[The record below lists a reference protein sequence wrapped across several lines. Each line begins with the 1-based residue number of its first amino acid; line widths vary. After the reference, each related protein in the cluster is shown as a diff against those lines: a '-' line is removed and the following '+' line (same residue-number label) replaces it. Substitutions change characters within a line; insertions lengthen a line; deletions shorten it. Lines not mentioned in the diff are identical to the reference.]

1 MDFLSLD
8 PLLKQALQED
18 LGRGDITTEAILGV
32 SKPSRGG
39 AIRAQAV
46 LVSRENFI
54 LAGWPI
60 FVRVFQLLGEVQAQT
75 SFEEGAQVERESTVG
90 KLSGAASV
98 LLKGE
103 RVAMNFLQ
111 RMSGVATQTRKYV
124 ELVAHTTAKVL
135 DTRKT
140 TPLWRSLERYAVR
153 TGGGQNHR
161 FGLDDGILI
170 KENHIAMAGG
180 IGAAVDACRSRLNHL
195 HKIEIEVRNLEE
207 LSQAINA
214 GAGVVL
220 LDNMSTKEVHE
231 AVQIAKGRCVLEV
244 SGGVNESN
252 IVEYAEAG
260 VDFISLGILTHS
272 SPSVDLSLILKP
284 DLEAS
289 S

>member
-18 LGRGDITTEAILGV
+18 LGRGDITTEAILGM
-32 SKPSRGG
+32 SKSSPGG
-39 AIRAQAV
+39 AIQAQAV
-46 LVSRENFI
+46 LVAKEKFI

-75 SFEEGAQVERESTVG
+75 SFEEGAQVEQEVPVG

-153 TGGGQNHR
+153 TGGGLNHR

-170 KENHIAMAGG
+170 KENHIAIAGG
-180 IGAAVDACRSRLNHL
+180 IEAALDACRSRLKHL

-207 LSQAINA
+207 VSQAINA
-214 GAGVVL
+214 GAEVLL
-220 LDNMSTKEVHE
+220 LDNMSTQQVQE
-231 AVQIAKGRCVLEV
+231 AVQAVKGRCVLEV

-252 IVEYAEAG
+252 IVKYAEAG
-260 VDFISLGILTHS
+260 VDFISLGALTHS
-272 SPSVDLSLILKP
+272 SPSVDLSVILKP
-284 DLEAS
+284 DLEGI
-289 S
+289 

>member
-18 LGRGDITTEAILGV
+18 LGRGDITTEAILGE
-32 SKPSRGG
+32 SNPSGGG

-46 LVSRENFI
+46 LVSKEKFI

-60 FVRVFQLLGEVQAQT
+60 FVRVFQLLGEVEAQT
-75 SFEEGAQVERESTVG
+75 RFEEGAQVEQESTVG

-98 LLKGE
+98 LLRGE

-153 TGGGQNHR
+153 TGGGLNHR

-170 KENHIAMAGG
+170 KENHIAIAGG
-180 IGAAVDACRSRLNHL
+180 IGPALDACRSRMSHL

-214 GAGVVL
+214 GAEVLL
-220 LDNMSTKEVHE
+220 LDNMSAKQVRE
-231 AVQIAKGRCVLEV
+231 AVQVAKGRCVLEV

-272 SPSVDLSLILKP
+272 SPSVDLSVTLKP
-284 DLEAS
+284 DREVI
-289 S
+289 

>member
-18 LGRGDITTEAILGV
+18 LGRGDITTEAILGM
-32 SKPSRGG
+32 SKSSLRG
-39 AIRAQAV
+39 AIQAQAV
-46 LVSRENFI
+46 LVGKEKFI

-75 SFEEGAQVERESTVG
+75 SFEEGAQVEQESTVG
-90 KLSGAASV
+90 KLSGAASL

-153 TGGGQNHR
+153 TGGGLNHR

-170 KENHIAMAGG
+170 KENHIAIAGG
-180 IGAAVDACRSRLNHL
+180 IEAALDACRSRLKHL

-207 LSQAINA
+207 VSQAINA
-214 GAGVVL
+214 GAEVLL
-220 LDNMSTKEVHE
+220 LDNMSTQEVQE
-231 AVQIAKGRCVLEV
+231 AVQAVKGRCVLEV

-252 IVEYAEAG
+252 IVKYAEVG
-260 VDFISLGILTHS
+260 VDFISLGTLTHS

-284 DLEAS
+284 DLEGI
-289 S
+289 

>member
-18 LGRGDITTEAILGV
+18 LGCGDITTEAILGE
-32 SKPSRGG
+32 SNPSRGG

-46 LVSRENFI
+46 LVSKEKFI

-60 FVRVFQLLGEVQAQT
+60 FVRVFQLLGEVEAQT
-75 SFEEGAQVERESTVG
+75 RFEEGAQVEQESTVG

-98 LLKGE
+98 LLRGE

-124 ELVAHTTAKVL
+124 KLVAHTTAKVL

-153 TGGGQNHR
+153 TGGGLNHR

-180 IGAAVDACRSRLNHL
+180 IGAALDACRSRMNHL

-207 LSQAINA
+207 LSQAIKA
-214 GAGVVL
+214 GAEVLL
-220 LDNMSTKEVHE
+220 LDNMSTKQVQE

-272 SPSVDLSLILKP
+272 SPSVDLSVSLHKY
-284 DLEAS
+284 DDVC
-289 S
+289 

>member
-18 LGRGDITTEAILGV
+18 LGRGDITTEAILGM
-32 SKPSRGG
+32 SGPSRGG

-46 LVSRENFI
+46 LLAKENFV

-60 FVRVFQLLGEVQAQT
+60 FVRVFQLLGEVEAQT
-75 SFEEGAQVERESTVG
+75 RFEEGAQVEQESTVG

-98 LLKGE
+98 LLRGE

-140 TPLWRSLERYAVR
+140 TPLWRSLEKYAVR
-153 TGGGQNHR
+153 TGGGFNHR
-161 FGLDDGILI
+161 LGLDDGILI

-180 IGAAVDACRSRLNHL
+180 IGAALDACRSRMNHL

-214 GAGVVL
+214 GAEVLL
-220 LDNMSTKEVHE
+220 LDNMTTKQVQE
-231 AVQIAKGRCVLEV
+231 AVKIAKGRCVLEV

-260 VDFISLGILTHS
+260 VDLISLGILTHS
-272 SPSVDLSLILKP
+272 SPSVDLSVSLHKY
-284 DLEAS
+284 DDVC
-289 S
+289 

>member
-1 MDFLSLD
+1 
-8 PLLKQALQED
+8 
-18 LGRGDITTEAILGV
+18 
-32 SKPSRGG
+32 
-39 AIRAQAV
+39 
-46 LVSRENFI
+46 
-54 LAGWPI
+54 
-60 FVRVFQLLGEVQAQT
+60 VRVFQLLGEVEAQT
-75 SFEEGAQVERESTVG
+75 RFEEGAQVEQESTVG

-98 LLKGE
+98 LLRGE

-124 ELVAHTTAKVL
+124 KLVAHTTAKVL

-153 TGGGQNHR
+153 TGGGLNHR

-180 IGAAVDACRSRLNHL
+180 IGAALEACRSRLNHL

-214 GAGVVL
+214 GAEVLL
-220 LDNMSTKEVHE
+220 LDNMSTKQVQE
-231 AVQIAKGRCVLEV
+231 AVQIAKGCCVLEV

-272 SPSVDLSLILKP
+272 SPSVDLSVSLHKY
-284 DLEAS
+284 DD
-289 S
+289 

>member
-18 LGRGDITTEAILGV
+18 LGRGDITTEAILGM
-32 SKPSRGG
+32 SKSSLRG
-39 AIRAQAV
+39 AIQAQAV
-46 LVSRENFI
+46 LVGKEKFI

-75 SFEEGAQVERESTVG
+75 SFEEGAQVEQESTVG
-90 KLSGAASV
+90 KLSGAASL

-153 TGGGQNHR
+153 TGGGLNHR

-170 KENHIAMAGG
+170 KENHIAIAGG
-180 IGAAVDACRSRLNHL
+180 IEAALDACRSRLKHL

-207 LSQAINA
+207 VSQAINA
-214 GAGVVL
+214 GAEVLL
-220 LDNMSTKEVHE
+220 LDNMSTQEVQE
-231 AVQIAKGRCVLEV
+231 AVQAVKGRCVLEV

-252 IVEYAEAG
+252 IVKYAEAG
-260 VDFISLGILTHS
+260 VDFISLGTLTHS

-284 DLEAS
+284 DLEGI
-289 S
+289 

>member
-18 LGRGDITTEAILGV
+18 LGRGDITTEAILGM
-32 SKPSRGG
+32 SKSSLGG
-39 AIRAQAV
+39 AIQAQAV
-46 LVSRENFI
+46 LVGKEKFI

-75 SFEEGAQVERESTVG
+75 SFEEGAQVEQESTVG

-153 TGGGQNHR
+153 TGGGLNHR

-170 KENHIAMAGG
+170 KENHIAIAGG
-180 IGAAVDACRSRLNHL
+180 IEAALDACRSRLKHL

-207 LSQAINA
+207 VSQAINA
-214 GAGVVL
+214 GAEVLL
-220 LDNMSTKEVHE
+220 LDNMSTQEVQE
-231 AVQIAKGRCVLEV
+231 AVQAVKGRCVLEV

-252 IVEYAEAG
+252 IVKYAEAG
-260 VDFISLGILTHS
+260 VDFISLGTLTHS
-272 SPSVDLSLILKP
+272 SPSVDLSVALHKY
-284 DLEAS
+284 DDVC
-289 S
+289 

>member
-75 SFEEGAQVERESTVG
+75 SFEEGAQVEQESTVG

-153 TGGGQNHR
+153 TGGGLNHR

-170 KENHIAMAGG
+170 KENHIAIAGG
-180 IGAAVDACRSRLNHL
+180 IEAALDACRSRLKHL

-231 AVQIAKGRCVLEV
+231 AVQIVKGRCVLEV

-272 SPSVDLSLILKP
+272 SPSVDLSVSLHKY
-284 DLEAS
+284 DDVC
-289 S
+289 